1 MYRHWKVLVL
11 RVCADIVHSKEGIMK
26 CDLLA
31 MMIYVGT
38 LRGSALVNGF
48 DWGAIFIWVPSWFTS
63 WSFLWTTYLTG
74 TLRGTAGRVAFMN
87 IYTRVLNTY
96 LCTFPIANR
105 RLAGDGLCS
114 A

>member
-1 MYRHWKVLVL
+1 
-11 RVCADIVHSKEGIMK
+11 MK

-48 DWGAIFIWVPSWFTS
+48 DWGAIFIWVPCWFTS
-63 WSFLWTTYLTG
+63 WSFFWNTSLSITLGG
-74 TLRGTAGRVAFMN
+74 TDGGFDFMDISSRV
-87 IYTRVLNTY
+87 INTY